1 MTENEDARMH
11 KRQIALKDGR
21 YMIFYTFEDDRGPPA
36 SEGTGTRRSISA
48 PETKPPSGREHD
60 V

>member
-1 MTENEDARMH
+1 MTEIEDTGMR

-21 YMIFYTFEDDRGPPA
+21 YMIFYTFEDDSRSPTDED
-36 SEGTGTRRSISA
+36 SGTSGSRSA
-48 PETKPPSGREHD
+48 PEAKAPSGRQRD